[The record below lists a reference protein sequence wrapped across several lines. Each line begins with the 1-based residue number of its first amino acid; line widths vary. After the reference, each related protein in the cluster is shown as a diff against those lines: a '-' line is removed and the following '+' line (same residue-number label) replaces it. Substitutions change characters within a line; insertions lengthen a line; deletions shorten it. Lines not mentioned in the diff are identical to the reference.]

1 MRHGIICHA
10 MTCAYPHR
18 RHEEARDS
26 RPCCGSQGRVP
37 WPCDQ
42 GHRAGNVTRSSMA
55 VQAGK
60 PSATTRSHCQPCTD
74 ELVGCSLGTPLCA
87 SLLGGEVVVN
97 VWWPQMS
104 PTDKATWR
112 KRRLTLPDVV
122 ARPNKTD
129 KLIAPHCMWEACGQ
143 QHRRA
148 SVSVCDARVH
158 PTFLF

>member
-1 MRHGIICHA
+1 MRHRIICHA
-10 MTCAYPHR
+10 MTCADPHR
-18 RHEEARDS
+18 RHKETRDS

-55 VQAGK
+55 VRQGRPVRRQEPLPALYRRA
-60 PSATTRSHCQPCTD
+60 S
-74 ELVGCSLGTPLCA
+74 GCSLLGTPLCA
-87 SLLGGEVVVN
+87 SLLGDEVVVN
-97 VWWPQMS
+97 VRWPQMS

-122 ARPNKTD
+122 ARPNKAD

-148 SVSVCDARVH
+148 SVSVCDACIH